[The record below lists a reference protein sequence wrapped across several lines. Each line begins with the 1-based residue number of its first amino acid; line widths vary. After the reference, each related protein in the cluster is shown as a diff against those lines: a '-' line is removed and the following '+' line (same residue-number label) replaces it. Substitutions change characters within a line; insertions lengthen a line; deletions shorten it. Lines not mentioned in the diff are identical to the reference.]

1 MNFVIDTSVIIATIT
16 NEKHK
21 TQLVEI
27 TNGSDLI
34 APASLHWEIGNAL
47 SAMLRRKRISLEE
60 ARISLN
66 LYRKIPIQF
75 HEVDL
80 NSTLTIAEQLNIYAY
95 DAYFLSCA
103 LSLKTCLLTLDQ
115 QLISKAK
122 KIRVKVK
129 EVF

>member
-21 TQLVEI
+21 KQLVKI
-27 TNGSDLI
+27 TKGTDLI

-60 ARISLN
+60 ARLALN
-66 LYRKIPIQF
+66 HYSKIPIRF

-80 NSTLTIAEQLNIYAY
+80 NSALTIAEQLNIYAY

-115 QLISKAK
+115 QMISKAK

-129 EVF
+129 EVL